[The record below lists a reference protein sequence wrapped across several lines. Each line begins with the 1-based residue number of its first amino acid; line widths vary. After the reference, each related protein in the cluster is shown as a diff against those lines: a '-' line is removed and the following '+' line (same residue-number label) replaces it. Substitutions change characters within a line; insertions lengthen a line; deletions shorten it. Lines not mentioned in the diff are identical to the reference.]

1 MERVLLQLNF
11 KTTLVLSWFAPFFV
25 LLLILVRFFLLY
37 VRFVQLYVC
46 SSVKFWFVLSVCLFC
61 PVIPNLCLGCPT
73 FDSFVIFYSVCLFCP
88 VLHVLFYMSCFTCPV
103 LNVLFYIP
111 IVHVFCP
118 FFPVC
123 TSFFWISKCSN
134 HIIKQYTIQCHL

>member
-11 KTTLVLSWFAPFFV
+11 KTTLHSVLSWFAPFFV

-46 SSVKFWFVLSVCLFC
+46 SSVKFWSVCLFC
-61 PVIPNLCLGCPT
+61 PVSPNLCLGCPT

-88 VLHVLFYMSCFTCPV
+88 VLHVLFYMCCFKCPV
-103 LNVLFYIP
+103 LHSCCTFVLS
-111 IVHVFCP
+111 VFSGLYVMANALSVLSY
-118 FFPVC
+118 FLSVFSVC
-123 TSFFWISKCSN
+123 T
-134 HIIKQYTIQCHL
+134 